1 MNKWIKIGFPILC
14 VLVVVI
20 TFALLHNAQKKIDEN
35 GAANTTQKEVVEGKN
50 ETKKTENVVEEVENE
65 TANTAKNEEIKSTVE
80 KGGASSSS
88 LYEKNNEA
96 GSTQKKNEA
105 IQMVKDNWGED
116 DTVTFRCDQVTGD
129 GIYVIAV
136 VQKQTGNVQNY
147 FRVNLDENTVQVDY

>member
-14 VLVVVI
+14 VAVVVI
-20 TFALLHNAQKKIDEN
+20 TFALLHNAQSKIKEN
-35 GAANTTQKEVVEGKN
+35 GITNVTEKN
-50 ETKKTENVVEEVENE
+50 ETKVENVVEEVENE
-65 TANTAKNEEIKSTVE
+65 TVETENTAVTTKNEEIKSTVE

-136 VQKQTGNVQNY
+136 VTKSTGNVQNY
-147 FRVNLDENTVQVDY
+147 FRVNLDEKTVQVDY